1 MTERI
6 VLVDDDNHILTS
18 VSVSLKTEGWEV
30 ETYPDVEKGL
40 IALPKEPLRI

>member
-18 VSVSLKTEGWEV
+18 VSVSLKNEGFDRRDRHGS
-30 ETYPDVEKGL
+30 TRL
-40 IALPKEPLRI
+40 AILRRLH